1 MNESLIEKLVTT
13 VLSGG
18 AAGIVSLL
26 LLIVG
31 FLIWER
37 VKMMKELNDR
47 TKENRDTLLEVIDK
61 YHEGHMSIIEAINE
75 IKLVLA
81 KIEGR
86 L

>member
-1 MNESLIEKLVTT
+1 MSDSLLEKLVDL

-18 AAGIVSLL
+18 AGGVVALL
-26 LLIVG
+26 LLAVG

-37 VKMMKELNDR
+37 VKMVQELKEK
-47 TKENRDTLLEVIDK
+47 TAENRDTLLEIIDK
-61 YHEGHMSIIEAINE
+61 YHDGQLSIIEAINE
-75 IKLVLA
+75 IKIVLA